1 MQERLLTICR
11 LRSIQLIA
19 GVLGRAGQSGQKKRK
34 EAAKS
39 GKVEWETAGYV
50 REWIEES
57 PEIQAE
63 IRKRAMTN

>member
-1 MQERLLTICR
+1 MLILCR

-19 GVLGRAGQSGQKKRK
+19 GVLGRAGQSGQQKRK

-39 GKVEWETAGYV
+39 GKVEWETPAYV
-50 REWIEES
+50 KEWIEES

-63 IRKRAMTN
+63 IRKGALTN